1 VSEAGHEA
9 TGPGEGISLGLPTWV
24 FKRVFKVVTTVNKI
38 RTQIRLH

>member
-24 FKRVFKVVTTVNKI
+24 FNLI
-38 RTQIRLH
+38 SSLGISSHM